1 MTGINTNLNWSHR
14 LSQRVFMTAGY
25 QFSRMA
31 TLSKPFWDGRAN
43 ISGQAGITGNSQDSA
58 DWGPPTLAFSSGIA
72 GLSDAQ
78 FSRNRNQTDG
88 ASYSLLWSRYR
99 HNIKFG
105 GDFRR
110 RQFNYLAQQ
119 DPRGGFTFTGAAT
132 AASASG
138 TGADFADFLLG
149 IPDTSAIAFGNA
161 DKYFR
166 ESTYDAYAMDDWRIN
181 PQFTLNVG
189 LRWEYGAPITELY
202 GRLVNLDIAPGFAAV
217 APVLESNPVGS
228 LTHDRYPGSLI
239 RPDKRGY
246 QPRVAIAWRPI
257 SGSSTLVRA
266 SYGIYD
272 DTSVYQTLAQQMA
285 QQAPLSKSLSVQN
298 SSACPLTLAN
308 GFNACSA
315 VTANTF
321 GVDPNFRVG
330 YAQNWSASVQRD
342 LPGSLQLVASY
353 LGIKGTRG
361 VQEFLPNT
369 YPTGS
374 VNSCSAC
381 PVGFAYLT
389 SNGNSSREAG
399 QVQLRRRLHNG
410 LTASLLYTYAKAID
424 DDAALGGQGAVMPTQ
439 TFGSSLGGA
448 GGGASALM
456 AGPAIGPSNLAIAQN
471 WLDLRAERGL
481 STFDQRHLLNVQAQY
496 STGMGIGGKTL
507 MSGWRGAL
515 YKEWNIGTQISVG
528 SGLPETPVYL
538 TAVPGTGVTGTIRPN
553 ATGASIYAAPTGLAL
568 NPAAYAAPPA
578 GQWGNA
584 GRDSVTGPDAFTLNV
599 SMGRTFRLDSRWNL
613 DLRIDSTNFLN
624 HPTFTSWYTTINSA
638 QFGLPASA
646 NNMRSLQTTVRLRF

>member
-1 MTGINTNLNWSHR
+1 
-14 LSQRVFMTAGY
+14 
-25 QFSRMA
+25 
-31 TLSKPFWDGRAN
+31 
-43 ISGQAGITGNSQDSA
+43 
-58 DWGPPTLAFSSGIA
+58 
-72 GLSDAQ
+72 
-78 FSRNRNQTDG
+78 
-88 ASYSLLWSRYR
+88 
-99 HNIKFG
+99 
-105 GDFRR
+105 
-110 RQFNYLAQQ
+110 
-119 DPRGGFTFTGAAT
+119 
-132 AASASG
+132 
-138 TGADFADFLLG
+138 
-149 IPDTSAIAFGNA
+149 
-161 DKYFR
+161 
-166 ESTYDAYAMDDWRIN
+166 MDDWRIN
-181 PQFTLNVG
+181 PQFTLNWG
-189 LRWEYGAPITELY
+189 LRWEYGAPITEIY

-217 APVLESNPVGS
+217 APVLENNPVGS
-228 LTHDRYPGSLI
+228 LTHDRYPSSLI
-239 RPDKRGY
+239 QPDKRGY

-298 SSACPLTLAN
+298 SPACPLTLAN

-369 YPTGS
+369 YPTGA
-374 VNSCSAC
+374 VNPCLTC

-410 LTASLLYTYAKAID
+410 LTASVLYTYAKAID

-439 TFGSSLGGA
+439 TFGSSVGGA

-456 AGPAIGPSNLAIAQN
+456 AGPTIGPSNLAIAQN

-481 STFDQRHLLNVQAQY
+481 STFDQRHVLNVQAQY

-507 MSGWRGAL
+507 MSGWRGTL

-528 SGLPETPVYL
+528 SGLPETPIYL

-568 NPAAYAAPPA
+568 NPAAYTAPSA